1 VLLDFDGTLSPI
13 VPDPADA
20 QPIEGVPQLLAALGA
35 RYLVVAVISGR
46 PARFLE
52 DRLDRPPGVRL
63 IGLYGLEEV
72 GAAAGPT
79 VDASELV
86 RWEPIM
92 TGLADQ
98 AERDAPDGVS
108 IERKGL
114 GFTLHY
120 RGAPGC
126 EGWVLGFAEE
136 ARRHDG
142 VLLQRARMATELR
155 PGIDVDKGLVAQA
168 LATGCVAACCFG
180 DDFGD
185 LATFSA
191 MDRLAHDGGYV
202 VRVAVRDA
210 ETPAALIE
218 AADLVVDGPDGAVE
232 MLRMLAAPQDP

>member
-1 VLLDFDGTLSPI
+1 VLLDFDGTLSRI

-20 QPIEGVPQLLAALGA
+20 QPIEGVPQLLATLGA
-35 RYLVVAVISGR
+35 RYRVVAVISGR
-46 PARFLE
+46 PAQFLA
-52 DRLDRPPGVRL
+52 DRLGRPAGVRL

-79 VDASELV
+79 VDSSELV

-92 TGLADQ
+92 SGLADEAQ
-98 AERDAPDGVS
+98 RNAPDGVS

-120 RGAPGC
+120 RGAAAR

-142 VLLQRARMATELR
+142 VHVQRARMATELR
-155 PGIDVDKGLVAQA
+155 PGIDVDKGSVAQA
-168 LATGCVAACCFG
+168 LATGCVSVCCFG

-191 MDRLAHDGGYV
+191 MDRLAHDGCYA

-210 ETPAALIE
+210 ETPAALIA

-232 MLRMLAAPQDP
+232 MLRTLAAPKDL